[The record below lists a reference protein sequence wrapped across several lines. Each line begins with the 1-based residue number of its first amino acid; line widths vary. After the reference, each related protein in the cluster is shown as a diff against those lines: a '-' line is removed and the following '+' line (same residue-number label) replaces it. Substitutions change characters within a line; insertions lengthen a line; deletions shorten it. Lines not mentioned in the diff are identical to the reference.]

1 MSFSLSM
8 AVIRKLF
15 SFPFSRVILG
25 HSLVLRTTRKLPWVR
40 ITKKTHIIALL
51 STGNRMNAIEITKPF
66 KAQPTNTFFATVNQM
81 FGGSSQLPTSAERA
95 VIKSNR

>member
-1 MSFSLSM
+1 MYSLLILLGPKQLLLTETELVLTIIRYILMSFSLSM

-40 ITKKTHIIALL
+40 ITTKTHYHL
-51 STGNRMNAIEITKPF
+51 SIGNRMNAT
-66 KAQPTNTFFATVNQM
+66 
-81 FGGSSQLPTSAERA
+81 
-95 VIKSNR
+95 VIKDLL

>member
-25 HSLVLRTTRKLPWVR
+25 HSLVLRTTRKLPCVR
-40 ITKKTHIIALL
+40 ITNKKENKQMVREQYNQVNNDIWL
-51 STGNRMNAIEITKPF
+51 
-66 KAQPTNTFFATVNQM
+66 NT
-81 FGGSSQLPTSAERA
+81 L
-95 VIKSNR
+95 